1 MPSLENVK
9 TKYLNRRGK
18 WNDDEDELLT
28 NGVKIYG
35 KTWVKIAEMIPG
47 RTQRQCR
54 TRFLILRG
62 LWKKSACKDDTASS
76 HKSSPEV
83 TFDMSGVE
91 DNQEDMDQ
99 FSESDTESPF

>member
-1 MPSLENVK
+1 ME
-9 TKYLNRRGK
+9 
-18 WNDDEDELLT
+18 
-28 NGVKIYG
+28 IHG
-35 KTWVKIAEMIPG
+35 KTWVKIAEAIPG

-62 LWKKSACKDDTASS
+62 LGKKGASKDDAASS
-76 HKSSPEV
+76 HKSSPDV
-83 TFDMSGVE
+83 ASDMSGVE